1 MLARFGKDE
10 NGAAMVEMTIVLTL
24 FLLLTMGFV
33 DFAHAFYRWN
43 SASKAVQVAARMAS
57 ISDPVA
63 TALTVRPWGGSTP
76 GAPTGAYGPYE
87 CVGGASTCIKLGG
100 GEGTPLIAANF
111 NRIFRGDT
119 DASDPNSDACNPP
132 TGTQRRGLC
141 HFLPGIRRE
150 NVVITYTGSG
160 LGYQGR
166 AAGAVPTITVE
177 LRNVNFQFFFVGP
190 LLDIANAITMPTM
203 LSTVTGEDMKA
214 GWES

>member
-1 MLARFGKDE
+1 MLARFGRDE
-10 NGAAMVEMTIVLTL
+10 NGAAMVEMSIVLTL

-43 SASKAVQVAARMAS
+43 SASKAVQVGARMAS

-63 TALTVRPWGGSTP
+63 TALTVRPWGGNTP

-87 CVGGASTCIKLGG
+87 CKYVSGTPSCTNGGGAF
-100 GEGTPLIAANF
+100 IAANF
-111 NRIFRGDT
+111 SRIFRGDVPMAN
-119 DASDPNSDACNPP
+119 DDSCAQP

-141 HFLPGIRRE
+141 HFLPGIRRD

-190 LLDIANAITMPTM
+190 LLNIANAITMPTM

-214 GWES
+214 SWET